1 MTISINIG
9 GVLMSELVI
18 ETKGLTKNFS
28 SFTAVKDLNLKVK
41 RGALYGFLGPNG
53 AGKSTTIRMLLDLV
67 QPTSGKAYLFNKEIR
82 SHSKEILRK
91 VGAMVESPSY
101 YENLTAYENLEI
113 VRRIMELDKKEID
126 KALELVNLSK
136 WRNKRVK
143 GFSLGMK
150 QRLGIAQALMG
161 NRELLI
167 LDEPTNGLD
176 PAGVREIRNLI
187 ISLPEITGAT
197 VLISSH
203 ILSEIELIA
212 DHVGII
218 HNGNLLFQGTLD
230 ELKEMGHREIAIK
243 AYPLLEAEG
252 FLKGKGYTMKNR
264 EGKLY
269 ISGEKVKI
277 EELNKELVLKGFG
290 VSHLS
295 ENKKNLEEVFLQ
307 MTGGTEE

>member
-1 MTISINIG
+1 
-9 GVLMSELVI
+9 MSELVI
-18 ETKGLTKNFS
+18 ETKGLTKKFGNLI
-28 SFTAVKDLNLKVK
+28 AVRDLNLKVK
-41 RGALYGFLGPNG
+41 KGALYGFLGPNG
-53 AGKSTTIRMLLDLV
+53 AGKSTSIRMLLDLV
-67 QPTSGKAYLFNKEIR
+67 KPTKGEAYLFNKEIR
-82 SHSKEILRK
+82 SHRKEILRR
-91 VGAMVESPSY
+91 VGALVESPSY

-113 VRRIMELDKKEID
+113 IRRILELDKKEID
-126 KALELVNLSK
+126 KALDIVKLSK
-136 WRNKRVK
+136 WKNKRVK

-187 ISLPEITGAT
+187 ISLPEIIGAT
-197 VLISSH
+197 ILISSH

-218 HNGNLLFQGTLD
+218 HRGNLLFQGTLE
-230 ELKEMGHREIAIK
+230 ELKDMGNREIAIK
-243 AYPLLEAEG
+243 VQPLLEAEK
-252 FLKGKGYTMKNR
+252 FLKRKGFNVENR

-269 ISGEKVKI
+269 ILGDKINI
-277 EELNKELVLKGFG
+277 EELNKELVLEGYG

-295 ENKKNLEEVFLQ
+295 ENKQNLEEVFLQ
-307 MTGGTEE
+307 LTGGIEQ

>member
-1 MTISINIG
+1 MD
-9 GVLMSELVI
+9 ELVI
-18 ETKGLTKNFS
+18 ETKSLTKEFS
-28 SFTAVKDLNLKVK
+28 KFTAVKDVNLKVPK
-41 RGALYGFLGPNG
+41 GALYGFLGPNG
-53 AGKSTTIRMLLDLV
+53 AGKSTTIRMLLDLMK
-67 QPTSGKAYLFNKEIR
+67 PTKGTVHIFNKDIKNHR
-82 SHSKEILRK
+82 MEILRK

-113 VRRIMELDKKEID
+113 TRKVLQVDKKEID
-126 KALELVNLSK
+126 KALEIVNLSK

-143 GFSLGMK
+143 NFSLGMK
-150 QRLGIAQALMG
+150 QRLGIAQALIG
-161 NRELLI
+161 DRELLI

-187 ISLPEITGAT
+187 ISLPKVMGVT

-218 HNGNLLFQGTLD
+218 RKGSLLFQGTLE
-230 ELKEMGHREIAIK
+230 ELKAKGSREIGIK
-243 AYPLLEAEG
+243 AKPLKEAEE
-252 FLKGKGYTMKNR
+252 FLKRKGFIVNNR

-269 ISGEKVKI
+269 IPRTNINI
-277 EELNKELVLKGFG
+277 EELNKTLVLSGYG

-295 ENKKNLEEVFLQ
+295 ESEKNLEEIFLEL
-307 MTGGTEE
+307 TGGIE

>member
-1 MTISINIG
+1 
-9 GVLMSELVI
+9 MSELVI
-18 ETKGLTKNFS
+18 ETKGLTKEFGS
-28 SFTAVKDLNLKVK
+28 LTAVKDLNLKVK
-41 RGALYGFLGPNG
+41 KGALYGFLGANG

-67 QPTSGKAYLFNKEIR
+67 KPTRGNAYLFNKDIR
-82 SHSKEILRK
+82 YHRKEILRK

-113 VRRIMELDKKEID
+113 IRRILKLEKKEID
-126 KALELVNLSK
+126 KALEIVNLSK
-136 WRNKRVK
+136 WKDKRVK
-143 GFSLGMK
+143 TFSLGMK

-161 NRELLI
+161 DRELLI

-218 HNGNLLFQGTLD
+218 HNGKLLFQGTLE
-230 ELKEMGHREIAIK
+230 ELKEMGNREIAIK
-243 AYPLLEAEG
+243 AQPLLEAEK
-252 FLKGKGYTMKNR
+252 FLINKGYDVEMREGRLYITAERINIEEVNR
-264 EGKLY
+264 EM
-269 ISGEKVKI
+269 
-277 EELNKELVLKGFG
+277 VLEGFG

-295 ENKKNLEEVFLQ
+295 ENKKKLEEVFLQ
-307 MTGGTEE
+307 MTGGIEG

>member
-1 MTISINIG
+1 
-9 GVLMSELVI
+9 MSELVI
-18 ETKGLTKNFS
+18 ETKGLTKEFGS
-28 SFTAVKDLNLKVK
+28 LIAVRDLNLKVK
-41 RGALYGFLGPNG
+41 KGALYGFLGPNG

-67 QPTSGKAYLFNKEIR
+67 KPTKGEAYLFNKEIR
-82 SHSKEILRK
+82 SHRKEILRR
-91 VGAMVESPSY
+91 VGALVESPSY

-113 VRRIMELDKKEID
+113 IRRILELDKKEID
-126 KALELVNLSK
+126 KALDIVKLSK
-136 WRNKRVK
+136 WKNKRVK

-187 ISLPEITGAT
+187 ISLPEIIGAT
-197 VLISSH
+197 VLISGH
-203 ILSEIELIA
+203 ILSEIELVA

-218 HNGNLLFQGTLD
+218 HRGNLLFQGTLE
-230 ELKEMGHREIAIK
+230 ELKDMGNREIAIK
-243 AYPLLEAEG
+243 VQPLLEAEK
-252 FLKGKGYTMKNR
+252 FLKRKGYNVENR

-269 ISGEKVKI
+269 ILGDKINI
-277 EELNKELVLKGFG
+277 EELNKELVLEGYG

-295 ENKKNLEEVFLQ
+295 ENKQNLEEVFLQ
-307 MTGGTEE
+307 LTGGIEQ

>member
-1 MTISINIG
+1 
-9 GVLMSELVI
+9 
-18 ETKGLTKNFS
+18 
-28 SFTAVKDLNLKVK
+28 
-41 RGALYGFLGPNG
+41 
-53 AGKSTTIRMLLDLV
+53 
-67 QPTSGKAYLFNKEIR
+67 
-82 SHSKEILRK
+82 
-91 VGAMVESPSY
+91 
-101 YENLTAYENLEI
+101 
-113 VRRIMELDKKEID
+113 
-126 KALELVNLSK
+126 
-136 WRNKRVK
+136 
-143 GFSLGMK
+143 MK

-218 HNGNLLFQGTLD
+218 HRGNLLFQGTLE
-230 ELKEMGHREIAIK
+230 ELKAKGNLEIAIR
-243 AYPLLEAEG
+243 AQPLLEAEK
-252 FLKGKGYTMKNR
+252 FLKRKGYVVENR

-269 ISGEKVKI
+269 ISRGKINI
-277 EELNKELVLKGFG
+277 EELNKTLVLEGYG

-295 ENKKNLEEVFLQ
+295 ENKKNLEEVFLEL
-307 MTGGTEE
+307 TGGIE

>member
-1 MTISINIG
+1 MD
-9 GVLMSELVI
+9 ELII
-18 ETKGLTKNFS
+18 ETKGLTKDFGKLA
-28 SFTAVKDLNLKVK
+28 AVKDVNLKVRK
-41 RGALYGFLGPNG
+41 GALYGFLGPNG
-53 AGKSTTIRMLLDLV
+53 AGKSTTIRMLLDLMK
-67 QPTSGKAYLFNKEIR
+67 PTKGKVYLFNKDIG
-82 SHSKEILRK
+82 SHRMEILRK

-113 VRRIMELDKKEID
+113 IRKILQIDKKEID
-126 KALELVNLSK
+126 KALEIVNLFK
-136 WRNKRVK
+136 WKNKRVK
-143 GFSLGMK
+143 NFSLGMK

-218 HNGNLLFQGTLD
+218 HRGNLLFQGTIE
-230 ELKEMGHREIAIK
+230 ELKAKGNLEIAIR
-243 AYPLLEAEG
+243 AQPLLEAEK
-252 FLKGKGYTMKNR
+252 FLKRKGYVVENR

-269 ISGEKVKI
+269 ISKGKINI
-277 EELNKELVLKGFG
+277 EELNKTLVLEGYG

-295 ENKKNLEEVFLQ
+295 ENKKNLEEVFLEL
-307 MTGGTEE
+307 TGGIE

>member
-1 MTISINIG
+1 
-9 GVLMSELVI
+9 MSELVI
-18 ETKGLTKNFS
+18 ETKGLTKEFGS
-28 SFTAVKDLNLKVK
+28 LTAVKDLNLKVK
-41 RGALYGFLGPNG
+41 KGALYGFLGANG

-67 QPTSGKAYLFNKEIR
+67 KPTRGNAYLFNKDIR
-82 SHSKEILRK
+82 YHRKEILRK

-113 VRRIMELDKKEID
+113 IRRILKLERKEID
-126 KALELVNLSK
+126 KALEIVNLSK
-136 WRNKRVK
+136 WKDKRVK
-143 GFSLGMK
+143 TFSLGMK

-161 NRELLI
+161 DRELLI

-218 HNGNLLFQGTLD
+218 HNGKLLFQGTLE
-230 ELKEMGHREIAIK
+230 ELKEMGNREIAIK
-243 AYPLLEAEG
+243 AQPLLEAEK
-252 FLKGKGYTMKNR
+252 FLRNKGYDVEMREGRLYITAESINIEEVNR
-264 EGKLY
+264 EM
-269 ISGEKVKI
+269 
-277 EELNKELVLKGFG
+277 VLEGFG

-295 ENKKNLEEVFLQ
+295 ENKKKLEEVFLQ
-307 MTGGTEE
+307 MTGGIEG

>member
-1 MTISINIG
+1 
-9 GVLMSELVI
+9 MSELVI
-18 ETKGLTKNFS
+18 ETKGLTKEFGS
-28 SFTAVKDLNLKVK
+28 LTAVKDVNLKVK
-41 RGALYGFLGPNG
+41 KGALYGFLGPNG

-67 QPTSGKAYLFNKEIR
+67 KPTRGNAYLFNKDIR
-82 SHSKEILRK
+82 YHRKEILRK

-113 VRRIMELDKKEID
+113 IRRILKLEKKEID
-126 KALELVNLSK
+126 KALEIVNLSK
-136 WRNKRVK
+136 WKDKRVK
-143 GFSLGMK
+143 TFSLGMK

-161 NRELLI
+161 DRELLI

-218 HNGNLLFQGTLD
+218 HNGKLLFQGTLE
-230 ELKEMGHREIAIK
+230 ELKEMGNREIAIK
-243 AYPLLEAEG
+243 AQPLLEAEK
-252 FLKGKGYTMKNR
+252 FLRNKGYDVEMREGRLYITAERINIEEVNR
-264 EGKLY
+264 EM
-269 ISGEKVKI
+269 
-277 EELNKELVLKGFG
+277 VLEGFG

-295 ENKKNLEEVFLQ
+295 ENKKKLEEVFLQ
-307 MTGGTEE
+307 MTGGIEG

>member
-1 MTISINIG
+1 MN
-9 GVLMSELVI
+9 ELVI
-18 ETKGLTKNFS
+18 ETKGLTKEFGKLA
-28 SFTAVKDLNLKVK
+28 AVKDVNLKVRK
-41 RGALYGFLGPNG
+41 GALYGFLGPNG
-53 AGKSTTIRMLLDLV
+53 AGKSTTIRMLLDLMK
-67 QPTSGKAYLFNKEIR
+67 PTKGKVYLFNKDIGIHR
-82 SHSKEILRK
+82 MEILRK

-101 YENLTAYENLEI
+101 YENLTAHENLEI
-113 VRRIMELDKKEID
+113 IRKILQIDRKEID
-126 KALELVNLSK
+126 KALDIVNLFK
-136 WRNKRVK
+136 WKNKRVK
-143 GFSLGMK
+143 NFSLGMK

-218 HNGNLLFQGTLD
+218 HKGKLLFQGTLE
-230 ELKEMGHREIAIK
+230 ELKAKGNREIAIK
-243 AYPLLEAEG
+243 AQPLLEAEE
-252 FLKGKGYTMKNR
+252 FLKRKGYVVENR

-269 ISGEKVKI
+269 ISKGKI
-277 EELNKELVLKGFG
+277 NIKELNKTLVLEGYG

-295 ENKKNLEEVFLQ
+295 ENKKNLEEVFLEL
-307 MTGGTEE
+307 TGGIEQ

>member
-1 MTISINIG
+1 
-9 GVLMSELVI
+9 MSELVI
-18 ETKGLTKNFS
+18 ETKGLTKEFGS
-28 SFTAVKDLNLKVK
+28 LTAVKDLNLKVK
-41 RGALYGFLGPNG
+41 KGALYGFLGANG

-67 QPTSGKAYLFNKEIR
+67 KPTRGNAYLFNKDIR
-82 SHSKEILRK
+82 YHRKEILRK

-113 VRRIMELDKKEID
+113 IRRILKLERKEID
-126 KALELVNLSK
+126 KALEIVNLSK
-136 WRNKRVK
+136 WKDKRVK
-143 GFSLGMK
+143 TFSLGMK
-150 QRLGIAQALMG
+150 QRLGIAQVLMG
-161 NRELLI
+161 DRELLI

-218 HNGNLLFQGTLD
+218 HNGKLLFQGTLE
-230 ELKEMGHREIAIK
+230 ELKEMGNREIAIK
-243 AYPLLEAEG
+243 AQPLLEAEK
-252 FLKGKGYTMKNR
+252 FLRNKGYDVEMREGRLYITAERINIEEVNR
-264 EGKLY
+264 EM
-269 ISGEKVKI
+269 
-277 EELNKELVLKGFG
+277 VLEGFG

-295 ENKKNLEEVFLQ
+295 ENKKKLEEVFLQ
-307 MTGGTEE
+307 MTGGIEG

>member
-1 MTISINIG
+1 
-9 GVLMSELVI
+9 MSELVI
-18 ETKGLTKNFS
+18 ETKGLTKEFGS
-28 SFTAVKDLNLKVK
+28 LTAVKDLNLKVK
-41 RGALYGFLGPNG
+41 KGALYGFLGANG

-67 QPTSGKAYLFNKEIR
+67 KPTRGNAYLFNKDIR
-82 SHSKEILRK
+82 YHRKEILRK

-113 VRRIMELDKKEID
+113 IRRILKLEKKEID
-126 KALELVNLSK
+126 KALEIVNLSK
-136 WRNKRVK
+136 WKDKRVK
-143 GFSLGMK
+143 TFSLGMK
-150 QRLGIAQALMG
+150 QRLGIAQVLMG
-161 NRELLI
+161 DRELLI

-218 HNGNLLFQGTLD
+218 HNGKLLFQGTLE
-230 ELKEMGHREIAIK
+230 ELKEMGNREIAIK
-243 AYPLLEAEG
+243 AQPLLEAEK
-252 FLKGKGYTMKNR
+252 FLRNKGYDVEMREGRLYITGDRINIEEVNR
-264 EGKLY
+264 EM
-269 ISGEKVKI
+269 
-277 EELNKELVLKGFG
+277 VLEGFG

-295 ENKKNLEEVFLQ
+295 ENKKKLEEVFLQ
-307 MTGGTEE
+307 MTGGIEG

>member
-1 MTISINIG
+1 
-9 GVLMSELVI
+9 MSELVI
-18 ETKGLTKNFS
+18 ETKGLTKEFGS
-28 SFTAVKDLNLKVK
+28 LIAVRDLNLKVK
-41 RGALYGFLGPNG
+41 KGALYGFLGPNG

-67 QPTSGKAYLFNKEIR
+67 KPTKGEAYLFNKEIR
-82 SHSKEILRK
+82 SHRKEILRR
-91 VGAMVESPSY
+91 VGALVESPSY

-113 VRRIMELDKKEID
+113 IRRILELDKKEID
-126 KALELVNLSK
+126 KALDIVKLSK
-136 WRNKRVK
+136 WKNKRVK

-187 ISLPEITGAT
+187 ISLPEIIGAT

-203 ILSEIELIA
+203 ILSEIELVA

-218 HNGNLLFQGTLD
+218 HRGNLLFQGTLE
-230 ELKEMGHREIAIK
+230 ELKDMGNREIAIK
-243 AYPLLEAEG
+243 VQPLLEAEK
-252 FLKGKGYTMKNR
+252 FLKRKGYNVENR

-269 ISGEKVKI
+269 ILGDKINI
-277 EELNKELVLKGFG
+277 EELNKELVLEGYG

-295 ENKKNLEEVFLQ
+295 ENKQNLEEVFLQ
-307 MTGGTEE
+307 LTGGIEQ

>member
-1 MTISINIG
+1 MN
-9 GVLMSELVI
+9 ELVI
-18 ETKGLTKNFS
+18 ETKGLTKEFGKLA
-28 SFTAVKDLNLKVK
+28 AVKDVNLKVRK
-41 RGALYGFLGPNG
+41 GALYGFLGPNG
-53 AGKSTTIRMLLDLV
+53 AGKSTTIRMLLDLMK
-67 QPTSGKAYLFNKEIR
+67 PTKGKVYLFNKDIGIHR
-82 SHSKEILRK
+82 MEILRK

-113 VRRIMELDKKEID
+113 IRKILQIDKKEID
-126 KALELVNLSK
+126 KALEIVNLFK
-136 WRNKRVK
+136 WKNKRVK
-143 GFSLGMK
+143 NFSLGMK

-218 HNGNLLFQGTLD
+218 HRGNLLFQGTLE
-230 ELKEMGHREIAIK
+230 ELKAKGNLEIAIR
-243 AYPLLEAEG
+243 AQPLLEAEK
-252 FLKGKGYTMKNR
+252 FLKRKGYVVENR

-269 ISGEKVKI
+269 ISKGKI
-277 EELNKELVLKGFG
+277 NIKELNKTLVLEGYG

-295 ENKKNLEEVFLQ
+295 ENKKNLEEVFLEL
-307 MTGGTEE
+307 TGGIE

>member
-1 MTISINIG
+1 MD
-9 GVLMSELVI
+9 ELII
-18 ETKGLTKNFS
+18 ETKGLTKDFGKLAS
-28 SFTAVKDLNLKVK
+28 VKDVNLKVRK
-41 RGALYGFLGPNG
+41 GALYGFLGPNG
-53 AGKSTTIRMLLDLV
+53 AGKSTTIRMLLDLMK
-67 QPTSGKAYLFNKEIR
+67 PTKGKVYLFNKDIG
-82 SHSKEILRK
+82 SHRMEILRK

-113 VRRIMELDKKEID
+113 IRKILQIDKKEID
-126 KALELVNLSK
+126 KALEIVNLFK
-136 WRNKRVK
+136 WKNKRVK
-143 GFSLGMK
+143 NFSLGMK

-218 HNGNLLFQGTLD
+218 HRGNLLFQGTIE
-230 ELKEMGHREIAIK
+230 ELKAKGNLEIAIR
-243 AYPLLEAEG
+243 AQPLLEAEK
-252 FLKGKGYTMKNR
+252 FLKRKGYVVENR

-269 ISGEKVKI
+269 ISKGKINI
-277 EELNKELVLKGFG
+277 EELNKTLVLEGYG

-295 ENKKNLEEVFLQ
+295 ENKKNLEEVFLEL
-307 MTGGTEE
+307 TGGIE

>member
-1 MTISINIG
+1 MN
-9 GVLMSELVI
+9 ELII
-18 ETKGLTKNFS
+18 ETKGKTKEFRGLA
-28 SFTAVKDLNLKVK
+28 AVKDVNLKVRK
-41 RGALYGFLGPNG
+41 GALYGFLGPNG
-53 AGKSTTIRMLLDLV
+53 AGKSTTIRMLLDLMK
-67 QPTSGKAYLFNKEIR
+67 PTKGKVYLFNKDIG
-82 SHSKEILRK
+82 SHRMEILRK

-113 VRRIMELDKKEID
+113 IRKILQIDKKEID
-126 KALELVNLSK
+126 KALEIVNLFK
-136 WRNKRVK
+136 WKNKRVK
-143 GFSLGMK
+143 NFSLGMK

-218 HNGNLLFQGTLD
+218 HRGNLLFQGTLE
-230 ELKEMGHREIAIK
+230 ELKAKGNLEIAIR
-243 AYPLLEAEG
+243 AQPLLEAEK
-252 FLKGKGYTMKNR
+252 FLKRKGYVVENR

-269 ISGEKVKI
+269 ISKGKI
-277 EELNKELVLKGFG
+277 NIKELNKTLVLEGYG

-295 ENKKNLEEVFLQ
+295 ENKKNLEEVFLEL
-307 MTGGTEE
+307 TGGIE

>member
-1 MTISINIG
+1 MN
-9 GVLMSELVI
+9 ELII
-18 ETKGLTKNFS
+18 ETKGLTKEFRGL
-28 SFTAVKDLNLKVK
+28 TAVKDVNLKVRK
-41 RGALYGFLGPNG
+41 GALYGFLGPNG
-53 AGKSTTIRMLLDLV
+53 AGKSTTIRMLLDLMK
-67 QPTSGKAYLFNKEIR
+67 PTKGKVYLFNKDIG
-82 SHSKEILRK
+82 SHRMEILRK

-113 VRRIMELDKKEID
+113 IRKILQIDKKEID
-126 KALELVNLSK
+126 KALEIVNLYK
-136 WRNKRVK
+136 WKNKRVK
-143 GFSLGMK
+143 NFSLGMK

-218 HNGNLLFQGTLD
+218 HNGNLLFQGTLE
-230 ELKEMGHREIAIK
+230 ELKEMGNREIAIK
-243 AYPLLEAEG
+243 AQPLLEAEN
-252 FLKGKGYTMKNR
+252 FLKEKGYVVKNR

-269 ISGEKVKI
+269 ISGERINI
-277 EELNKELVLKGFG
+277 EELNKELVLEGFG

-295 ENKKNLEEVFLQ
+295 ENKKNLEEVFLEL
-307 MTGGTEE
+307 TGGIE

>member
-1 MTISINIG
+1 
-9 GVLMSELVI
+9 MSELVI
-18 ETKGLTKNFS
+18 ETKGLTKEFGS
-28 SFTAVKDLNLKVK
+28 LTAVKDLNLKVK
-41 RGALYGFLGPNG
+41 KGALYGFLGANG

-67 QPTSGKAYLFNKEIR
+67 KPTRGNAYLFNKDIR
-82 SHSKEILRK
+82 YHRKEILRK

-113 VRRIMELDKKEID
+113 IRRILKLEKKEID
-126 KALELVNLSK
+126 KALEIVNLSK
-136 WRNKRVK
+136 WKDKRVK
-143 GFSLGMK
+143 TFSLGMK

-161 NRELLI
+161 DRELLI

-218 HNGNLLFQGTLD
+218 HNGKLLFQGTLE
-230 ELKEMGHREIAIK
+230 ELKEMGNREIAIR
-243 AYPLLEAEG
+243 AQPLLEAEK
-252 FLKGKGYTMKNR
+252 FLRNKGYDVEMREGRLYITAERINIEEVNR
-264 EGKLY
+264 EM
-269 ISGEKVKI
+269 
-277 EELNKELVLKGFG
+277 VLEGFG

-295 ENKKNLEEVFLQ
+295 EKKKKLEEVFLQ
-307 MTGGTEE
+307 MTGG

>member
-1 MTISINIG
+1 MD
-9 GVLMSELVI
+9 ELII
-18 ETKGLTKNFS
+18 ETKGLTKDFGKLA
-28 SFTAVKDLNLKVK
+28 AVKDVNLKVRK
-41 RGALYGFLGPNG
+41 GALYGFLGPNG
-53 AGKSTTIRMLLDLV
+53 AGKSTTIRMLLDLMK
-67 QPTSGKAYLFNKEIR
+67 PTKGKVYLFNKDIG
-82 SHSKEILRK
+82 SHRMEILRK

-113 VRRIMELDKKEID
+113 IRKILQIDKKEID
-126 KALELVNLSK
+126 KALEIVNLFK
-136 WRNKRVK
+136 WKNKRVK
-143 GFSLGMK
+143 NFSLGMK

-218 HNGNLLFQGTLD
+218 HKGKLLFQGTLE
-230 ELKEMGHREIAIK
+230 ELKAKGNLEIAIR
-243 AYPLLEAEG
+243 AQPLLEAEK
-252 FLKGKGYTMKNR
+252 FLKRKGYVVENR

-269 ISGEKVKI
+269 ISKGKI
-277 EELNKELVLKGFG
+277 NIKELNKTLVLEGYG

-295 ENKKNLEEVFLQ
+295 ENKKNLEEVFLEL
-307 MTGGTEE
+307 TGGIE

>member
-1 MTISINIG
+1 
-9 GVLMSELVI
+9 MSELVI
-18 ETKGLTKNFS
+18 ETKGLTKEFGS
-28 SFTAVKDLNLKVK
+28 LTAVKDLNLKVK
-41 RGALYGFLGPNG
+41 KGALYGFLGANG

-67 QPTSGKAYLFNKEIR
+67 KPTRGNAYLFNKDIR
-82 SHSKEILRK
+82 YHRKEILRK

-113 VRRIMELDKKEID
+113 IRRILKLEKKEID
-126 KALELVNLSK
+126 KALEIVNLSK
-136 WRNKRVK
+136 WKDKRVK
-143 GFSLGMK
+143 TFSLGMK

-161 NRELLI
+161 DRELLI

-218 HNGNLLFQGTLD
+218 HNGKLLFQGTLE
-230 ELKEMGHREIAIK
+230 ELKEMGNREIAIK
-243 AYPLLEAEG
+243 AQPLLEAEK
-252 FLKGKGYTMKNR
+252 FLRNKGYDVEMREGRLYITAERINIEEVNR
-264 EGKLY
+264 EM
-269 ISGEKVKI
+269 
-277 EELNKELVLKGFG
+277 VLEGFG

-295 ENKKNLEEVFLQ
+295 ENKKKLEEVFLQ
-307 MTGGTEE
+307 MTGGIEG

>member
-1 MTISINIG
+1 
-9 GVLMSELVI
+9 MSELVI
-18 ETKGLTKNFS
+18 ETKGLTKEFGS
-28 SFTAVKDLNLKVK
+28 LTAVKDLNLKVK
-41 RGALYGFLGPNG
+41 KGALYGFLGANG

-67 QPTSGKAYLFNKEIR
+67 KPTRGNAYLFNKDIR
-82 SHSKEILRK
+82 YHRKEILRK

-113 VRRIMELDKKEID
+113 IRRILKLEKKEID
-126 KALELVNLSK
+126 KALEIVNLSK
-136 WRNKRVK
+136 WKDKRVK
-143 GFSLGMK
+143 TFSLGMK

-161 NRELLI
+161 DRELLI

-218 HNGNLLFQGTLD
+218 HNGKLLFQGTLE
-230 ELKEMGHREIAIK
+230 ELKEMGNREIAIK
-243 AYPLLEAEG
+243 AQPLLEAEK
-252 FLKGKGYTMKNR
+252 FLRNKGYDVEMREGRLYITGERINIEEVNR
-264 EGKLY
+264 EM
-269 ISGEKVKI
+269 
-277 EELNKELVLKGFG
+277 VLEGFG

-295 ENKKNLEEVFLQ
+295 ENKKKLEEVFLQ
-307 MTGGTEE
+307 MTGGIEG

>member
-1 MTISINIG
+1 
-9 GVLMSELVI
+9 MSELVI
-18 ETKGLTKNFS
+18 ETKGLTKKFGNLI
-28 SFTAVKDLNLKVK
+28 AVRDLNLKVK
-41 RGALYGFLGPNG
+41 KGALYGFLGPNG
-53 AGKSTTIRMLLDLV
+53 AGKSTSIRMLLDLV
-67 QPTSGKAYLFNKEIR
+67 KPTKGEAYLFNKEIR
-82 SHSKEILRK
+82 SHRKEILRR
-91 VGAMVESPSY
+91 VGALVESPSY

-113 VRRIMELDKKEID
+113 IRRILELDKKEID
-126 KALELVNLSK
+126 KALDIVKLSK
-136 WRNKRVK
+136 WKNKRVK

-187 ISLPEITGAT
+187 ISLPEIIGAT
-197 VLISSH
+197 ILISSH

-218 HNGNLLFQGTLD
+218 HRGNLLFQGTLE
-230 ELKEMGHREIAIK
+230 ELKDMGNREIAIK
-243 AYPLLEAEG
+243 VQPLLEAEK
-252 FLKGKGYTMKNR
+252 FLKRKGYNVENR

-269 ISGEKVKI
+269 ILGDKINI
-277 EELNKELVLKGFG
+277 EELNKELVLEGYG

-295 ENKKNLEEVFLQ
+295 ENKQNLEEVFLQ
-307 MTGGTEE
+307 LTGGIEQ

>member
-1 MTISINIG
+1 MD
-9 GVLMSELVI
+9 ELII
-18 ETKGLTKNFS
+18 ETKGLTKDFGKLA
-28 SFTAVKDLNLKVK
+28 AVKDVNLKVRK
-41 RGALYGFLGPNG
+41 GALYGFLGPNG
-53 AGKSTTIRMLLDLV
+53 AGKSTTIRMLLDLMK
-67 QPTSGKAYLFNKEIR
+67 PTKGKVYLFNKDIG
-82 SHSKEILRK
+82 SHRMEILRK

-113 VRRIMELDKKEID
+113 IRKILQIDKKEID
-126 KALELVNLSK
+126 KALEIVNLFK
-136 WRNKRVK
+136 WKNKRVK
-143 GFSLGMK
+143 NFSLGMK

-218 HNGNLLFQGTLD
+218 HRGNLLFQGTLE
-230 ELKEMGHREIAIK
+230 ELKAKGNLEIAIR
-243 AYPLLEAEG
+243 AQPLLEAEK
-252 FLKGKGYTMKNR
+252 FLKRKGYVVENR

-269 ISGEKVKI
+269 ISKGKI
-277 EELNKELVLKGFG
+277 NIKELNKTLVLEGYG

-295 ENKKNLEEVFLQ
+295 ENKKNLEEVFLEL
-307 MTGGTEE
+307 TGGIE